1 MRAIDTIYA
10 RGHPNILATHKSTLE
25 ITKENYLTKRGD
37 CVIGISAN
45 KSVADLNPVVKEIIK
60 TPRSKITLILESE
73 GIRDEVHGSGDPRL
87 ILSNP
92 ISMVVRKSSYIS
104 DRTLIIYSDKAAIDI
119 RRDLINVLRD
129 IRSLLKVTII
139 AEV

>member
-1 MRAIDTIYA
+1 MRVVEIIYA

-37 CVIGISAN
+37 CVIGINAD
-45 KSVADLNPVVKEIIK
+45 KSVSDLNPVLKKIIK
-60 TPRSKITLILESE
+60 MPQSKITLILESE
-73 GIRDEVHGSGDPRL
+73 GIKDEIHGSGDPRL
-87 ILSNP
+87 TLSNP
-92 ISMVVRKSSYIS
+92 LSMVIRKSGYIS
-104 DRTLIIYSDKAAIDI
+104 DRTLMIYSDKAAIDI

-129 IRSLLKVTII
+129 VKSLLKVTII